1 MTIDD
6 IKAAI
11 ERRGYSV
18 QVEHYPY
25 SVNFRISVGEKHMN
39 CGYTLVDLK
48 YCKLSLTDFVNAM
61 LYRFSGTMQYM
72 WCKQCHEPLLR
83 YIDQALALRYLQTST
98 KPDVVLE
105 VADKTIAASIVRA
118 GLPVLSKDVRIV
130 YGLNREDALAR
141 ASVYRSMKAGPDSPI
156 LDSCPQCRQRLYVGS
171 VEEIQDA

>member
-6 IKAAI
+6 IKTAI

-18 QVEHYPY
+18 QVEYYPH
-25 SVNFRISVGEKHMN
+25 SVNFRISAGEKHMN

-48 YCKLSLTDFVNAM
+48 YWKYSLSDFVNAM
-61 LYRFSGTMQYM
+61 LYRFSGPMHHM

-83 YIDQALALRYLQTST
+83 YTDQKLALRYLQTST
-98 KPDVVLE
+98 KPGVILE

-118 GLPVLSKDVRIV
+118 GLPVLSKDVRFV
-130 YGLNREDALAR
+130 YGLNGKDVLAR
-141 ASVYRSMKAGPDSPI
+141 ASVYRSTKSGPDSPI